1 MTRIS
6 IGCTFRA
13 GLMPWLWDHGQSVD
27 VFEHSL
33 DAFVGAGADGLRSA
47 ATCAGMK
54 EFTLHAIGLSLGS
67 NGIKERSLF
76 LDEISDVLKVMGAT
90 EFSDHLA
97 FSNVDGVRMHDFAPL
112 WRVEEQLDLFADNVA
127 FVQDR
132 LGVRMS
138 VENVATLFDL
148 GGELRPA
155 EFANEVSRRTGCGL
169 LLDISNV
176 LINEANGFCDAEAE
190 FNELDLHE
198 VTQVHLAGGELVD
211 GRMWDAHSHPVPA
224 ADLIWLERLLPR
236 LTGCTS
242 IIIERDERLHQGQ
255 ELIEDLDAVRR
266 VVERAVAAQVPL
278 AF

>member
-1 MTRIS
+1 MIS

-13 GLMPWLWDHGQSVD
+13 GLMPWLWDNGESVD

-33 DAFVGAGADGLRSA
+33 DAFVGAGSDGLRAA
-47 ATCAGMK
+47 ATCADMK
-54 EFTLHAIGLSLGS
+54 DFTLHAIGLSLGS
-67 NGIKERSLF
+67 KGIQQRSLF
-76 LDEISDVLKVMGAT
+76 LEEISAVLKVMSAT

-97 FSNVDGVRMHDFAPL
+97 FSQVDGVRMHDFAPL
-112 WRVEEQLDLFADNVA
+112 WRVEEQLDVFVENVA
-127 FVQDR
+127 FVQER

-148 GGELRPA
+148 GGDIRPA

-176 LINEANGFCDAEAE
+176 LINEANGFCDAELE
-190 FNELDLHE
+190 LNELDLSA

-224 ADLIWLERLLPR
+224 ADLLWLERLLPR
-236 LTGCTS
+236 LTSCTS
-242 IIIERDERLHQGQ
+242 IIIERDERLHDGQ
-255 ELIEDLDAVRR
+255 ELIDDLQAVRS
-266 VVERAVAAQVPL
+266 VVERATAATAPTL
-278 AF
+278 R

>member
-1 MTRIS
+1 MIS

-13 GLMPWLWDHGQSVD
+13 GLMPWLWDNGESVD

-33 DAFVGAGADGLRSA
+33 DAFVGAGSDGLRAA
-47 ATCAGMK
+47 ATCADMK
-54 EFTLHAIGLSLGS
+54 DFTLHAIGLSLGS
-67 NGIKERSLF
+67 KGIQQRSLF
-76 LDEISDVLKVMGAT
+76 LEEISAVLKVMSAT

-97 FSNVDGVRMHDFAPL
+97 FSQVDGVRMHDFAPL
-112 WRVEEQLDLFADNVA
+112 WRVEEQLDIFVENVA
-127 FVQDR
+127 FVQER

-148 GGELRPA
+148 GGDIRPA

-176 LINEANGFCDAEAE
+176 LINEANGFCDAELE
-190 FNELDLHE
+190 LNELDLSA

-224 ADLIWLERLLPR
+224 ADLLWLERLLPR
-236 LTGCTS
+236 LTSCTS
-242 IIIERDERLHQGQ
+242 IIIERDERLHDGQ
-255 ELIEDLDAVRR
+255 ELIDDLQAVRS
-266 VVERAVAAQVPL
+266 VVERATAATAPTL
-278 AF
+278 R

>member
-1 MTRIS
+1 MIS

-13 GLMPWLWDHGQSVD
+13 GLMPWLWDHGESVD

-67 NGIKERSLF
+67 EGIRDRTLF
-76 LDEISDVLKVMGAT
+76 LEEISAVLKVMGAT

-97 FSNVDGVRMHDFAPL
+97 FSQVGGTRMHDFAPL
-112 WRVEEQLDLFADNVA
+112 WRVEEQLDLFAGNVA
-127 FVQDR
+127 WVQDR

-148 GGELRPA
+148 GGDMTTA

-176 LINEANGFCDAEAE
+176 LINEANGFCNAEAE
-190 FNELDLHE
+190 FNQLDLGA

-211 GRMWDAHSHPVPA
+211 GRVWDAHSHPVPA
-224 ADLIWLERLLPR
+224 TDVAWLERLLPR
-236 LTGCTS
+236 LTNCTS
-242 IIIERDERLHQGQ
+242 IIIERDERLHEGQ
-255 ELIEDLDAVRR
+255 ELIEDLETVRR
-266 VVERAVAAQVPL
+266 AVERATARVVPAL
-278 AF
+278 Q